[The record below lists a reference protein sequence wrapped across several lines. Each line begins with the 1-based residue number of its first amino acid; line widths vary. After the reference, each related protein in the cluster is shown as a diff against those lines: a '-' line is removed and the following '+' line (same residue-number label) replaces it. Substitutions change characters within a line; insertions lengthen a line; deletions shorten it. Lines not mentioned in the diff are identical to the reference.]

1 LAAQYR
7 LKAGEASDNFIV
19 PMHATL
25 PRQMYVAENILLDGR
40 LALFHEVERWL
51 VVSDLHFGYELSQR
65 AAGRLFPLWGMS
77 SITDKLEQLLS
88 DYGPDRLIIL
98 GDLVH
103 DRAAETQAQR
113 LIEKLGGVCELIVI
127 AGNHDR
133 HLKGTIAFV
142 ESWQSERFHFFHGH
156 CAAEKS
162 DRIQIIGHYH
172 PAGAMW
178 DGAGLRL
185 KFPAFVQQG
194 NCWVMPAFSPWAGG
208 TAWVCDDESRVWL
221 CTPNRILRLGSSNGV
236 RPSELSARRNG
247 ANT

>member
-1 LAAQYR
+1 M
-7 LKAGEASDNFIV
+7 SD
-19 PMHATL
+19 
-25 PRQMYVAENILLDGR
+25 
-40 LALFHEVERWL
+40 
-51 VVSDLHFGYELSQR
+51 
-65 AAGRLFPLWGMS
+65 
-77 SITDKLEQLLS
+77 ITDKLEQLLC
-88 DYGPDRLIIL
+88 DYAPDRLIIL

-103 DRAAETQAQR
+103 DRAAEKQAQR

-156 CAAEKS
+156 CAVEKS

-172 PAGAMW
+172 PAGVMW

-194 NCWVMPAFSPWAGG
+194 NCWIMPAFSPWEA
-208 TAWVCDDESRVWL
+208 VRLDEQR
-221 CTPNRILRLGSSNGV
+221 RELRLALHAEPHFAVGILYRSSAFRAK
-236 RPSELSARRNG
+236 RPTERSHYKLSSGEFRRAMRTASRLNRDRHL
-247 ANT
+247 TSRTIF